1 MNSVFEDFFGR
12 SSSDLWGSTE
22 EFLPR
27 VDVSDTG
34 KEMRISAELS
44 GLDEK
49 DVEVAVTSNMLT
61 IKGEKKVEKEEE
73 EGDYYYSERNYGHFE
88 RTIAAAAGDRHR

>member
-22 EFLPR
+22 E
-27 VDVSDTG
+27 
-34 KEMRISAELS
+34 
-44 GLDEK
+44 
-49 DVEVAVTSNMLT
+49 LT